1 VPHIHELIDFTVA
14 IFVVHESRVLVIH
27 HRKLDKWLPLGG
39 HIELDEEPESAA
51 LREAKE
57 ESGLDVGLMGERPPT
72 TELGTRALIAPRFLD
87 IHRISDTH
95 EHIGLIYFARVK
107 GGSLD
112 LAAEEHND
120 IRWVTAEELDALQPP
135 MSNAVKWYCRQA
147 LTEVTAA
154 VTANGRG
161 IAPAAGAVPEAATA
175 SAVLAAV
182 ELAAGG
188 LVWGQGE
195 HAGRLLLIHRPH
207 RSDWSLP
214 KGKVDA
220 GESPEAAAVREVR
233 EETGVTARLVRLAS
247 PVHYPRGV
255 RLKVVLYWH
264 MQAVEVP
271 AFRPNAEVDKLLW
284 ATPTEALARLTHE
297 TERELV
303 RRETAAAVSGA
314 GRNARLD
321 RLWAALAVAE
331 AQATEPPALAP
342 ATAERLAA
350 SRTAAALLDKARA
363 AAAAGNVDLGWSWLH
378 EVDRVRVVN
387 LADGPLLARVLSL
400 EEEAEAK
407 LKDWRREAV
416 KRLLVTARER
426 AKAGGPLPTEIRP
439 AVEAAVQE
447 AVGVLNAQ
455 ANNRYH
461 QLRVIGDNLRR
472 LVVALAAVLGA
483 LLGLFAF
490 CGVGSRWSDGD
501 WSTLAGVA
509 LFGAL
514 CGGLSAIFQFSRPAA
529 VEIPDALLRGWMTLG
544 RPLIGAVSALFIY
557 MALRAELIPLLTLKQ
572 SGAPAYYAFAFLAG
586 FSERLFFSA
595 VGQVAGRRKPEPEK

>member
-1 VPHIHELIDFTVA
+1 MRSAGGVPHIHELIDFTVA
-14 IFVVHESRVLVIH
+14 IFVVHEGKVLVIH
-27 HRKLDKWLPLGG
+27 HRKLDRWLPLGG
-39 HIELDEEPESAA
+39 HIELDEEPEIAA

-57 ESGLDVGLMGERPPT
+57 ESGLEVELLGERPPT
-72 TELGTRALIAPRFLD
+72 TEPGTRALIAPRFLD

-112 LAAEEHND
+112 LAAEEHHD
-120 IRWVTAEELDALQPP
+120 IRWVSGEELDALVPP

-147 LTEVTAA
+147 LQEVTAA
-154 VTANGRG
+154 GADRVTMAESPKPE
-161 IAPAAGAVPEAATA
+161 PAF
-175 SAVLAAV
+175 AAV

-188 LVWGQGE
+188 LVWGRGQQE
-195 HAGRLLLIHRPH
+195 GRLLLIHRPH
-207 RSDWSLP
+207 RADWSLP

-220 GESPEAAAVREVR
+220 GESPEAAALREVH
-233 EETGVTARLVRLAS
+233 EETGVTARLLRPAS
-247 PVHYPRGV
+247 PVHYPRGE

-264 MQAVEVP
+264 MEAADVP
-271 AFRPNAEVDKLLW
+271 VFQPNAEVDELLW
-284 ATPTEALARLTHE
+284 ATPAEALARLTHE

-303 RRETAAAVSGA
+303 RRETASAAA
-314 GRNARLD
+314 GTVRDARLD
-321 RLWAALAVAE
+321 RLLAALAVAE
-331 AQATEPPALAP
+331 AQGNEVPATLPV
-342 ATAERLAA
+342 TAERLAA

-387 LADGPLLARVLSL
+387 LPDGPLLARVLSL

-407 LKDWRREAV
+407 LRDWRREAV
-416 KRLLVTARER
+416 KRLLATAREQ
-426 AKAGGPLPTEIRP
+426 AKAGGALASELRP
-439 AVEAAVQE
+439 AVESAVQE

-461 QLRVIGDNLRR
+461 QLRVIGENLRR
-472 LVVALAAVLGA
+472 LVFALATVLA
-483 LLGLFAF
+483 LLLVLFAF
-490 CGVGSRWSDGD
+490 SGVGSRWSDGD

-514 CGGLSAIFQFSRPAA
+514 GGGLSAIFQFSRPAA
-529 VEIPDALLRGWMTLG
+529 VKIPDALLQGWITLG

-572 SGAPAYYAFAFLAG
+572 SGAPAYYAFAFIAG
-586 FSERLFFSA
+586 FSERLVFSA
-595 VGQVAGRRKPEPEK
+595 VGQVTGPRKSETEK